1 MNGYFL
7 LSCTIY
13 LFTTTARAHTKA
25 IRSTVRKYNVGEEL
39 YMDSINNSSML
50 ELLKRIWRVSCD
62 IKGRRHTTVNGA
74 VLQLICTYS
83 YIDSHSHITG
93 LTHPL
98 SPHMV
103 CATTMQSVWK
113 HGTFPSTHNPALL
126 TLLLQMY
133 AVYVVTNTNNFRTSR
148 NFCSVQQKIL
158 IWIKH
163 LHNIPWSL
171 LSKFHRQ
178 NVLLKNCN
186 QLQACCYELQAQ

>member
-1 MNGYFL
+1 MGMMNGYFL

-83 YIDSHSHITG
+83 YIQSLSHYWIN
-93 LTHPL
+93 
-98 SPHMV
+98 SP
-103 CATTMQSVWK
+103 TL
-113 HGTFPSTHNPALL
+113 STHGMCNYNAKRLETRNISFHSQFSL
-126 TLLLQMY
+126 SNFTCSNVCSICYKYQQLQD
-133 AVYVVTNTNNFRTSR
+133 NQKF
-148 NFCSVQQKIL
+148 FSVQQKIL
-158 IWIKH
+158 IWIKQ
-163 LHNIPWSL
+163 LHSIP
-171 LSKFHRQ
+171 
-178 NVLLKNCN
+178 
-186 QLQACCYELQAQ
+186 